1 MFSLRFL
8 CVYARDH
15 LSMYLKV
22 LDTHKLRPGW
32 KRRVSFCFV
41 LLNQSGKEL
50 FRSPGNELDY
60 VAFVVLVYLILL

>member
-8 CVYARDH
+8 CVYARDY
-15 LSMYLKV
+15 LSMCLKDV
-22 LDTHKLRPGW
+22 NTHKLKPGW

-50 FRSPGNELDY
+50 FRSPGNDELDY
-60 VAFVVLVYLILL
+60 VALVFVVLI